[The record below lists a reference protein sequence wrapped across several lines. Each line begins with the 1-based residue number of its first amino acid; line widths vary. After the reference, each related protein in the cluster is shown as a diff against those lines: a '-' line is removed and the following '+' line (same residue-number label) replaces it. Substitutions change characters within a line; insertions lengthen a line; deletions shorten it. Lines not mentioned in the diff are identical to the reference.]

1 MKRYSI
7 FSLARNALSY
17 HEKWPRAWR
26 SPEPKSS
33 YDVIVIGGG
42 GHGLSTAYH
51 LAKDHGIT
59 KVAVLEKGWL
69 GGGNTGRNT
78 AGVRSNYLRPET
90 AFLFE
95 HSLKLWEQL
104 SQELNFNQMLSQRG
118 AMLLC
123 FSEND
128 LVAERRRA
136 NAMALYGIPMQICTP
151 KELKRMEPL
160 LDISPDA
167 RFPIVGGAVQQRAG
181 IARHDAQAWG
191 YARAADD
198 RGVDIIQQCEVT
210 GFIVEGG
217 RIRGVETTKG
227 VIRAPK
233 VSIAV
238 AGHSNVL
245 AQRAGIRLPIES
257 YPLQAWVSEP
267 LKPTLR
273 TVVSAAASTGVHVYV
288 SQSDKGELVIGAAR
302 DPYTSYAQRGS
313 FQVIESAVMGLLDLI
328 PAFSRVRMMRTWGG
342 CVDVSPDAAPILG
355 KLPIEGLYIDC
366 GFGTGGF
373 KAAPAAGQALAYT
386 IAKDSPHPYIEAL
399 GLDRF
404 ASGRLVDEAR
414 SAGVFH

>member
-136 NAMALYGIPMQICTP
+136 NAMALYGIPMQICSP
-151 KELKRMEPL
+151 KEL
-160 LDISPDA
+160 
-167 RFPIVGGAVQQRAG
+167 
-181 IARHDAQAWG
+181 
-191 YARAADD
+191 
-198 RGVDIIQQCEVT
+198 
-210 GFIVEGG
+210 
-217 RIRGVETTKG
+217 
-227 VIRAPK
+227 
-233 VSIAV
+233 
-238 AGHSNVL
+238 
-245 AQRAGIRLPIES
+245 
-257 YPLQAWVSEP
+257 
-267 LKPTLR
+267 
-273 TVVSAAASTGVHVYV
+273 
-288 SQSDKGELVIGAAR
+288 
-302 DPYTSYAQRGS
+302 
-313 FQVIESAVMGLLDLI
+313 
-328 PAFSRVRMMRTWGG
+328 
-342 CVDVSPDAAPILG
+342 
-355 KLPIEGLYIDC
+355 
-366 GFGTGGF
+366 
-373 KAAPAAGQALAYT
+373 
-386 IAKDSPHPYIEAL
+386 
-399 GLDRF
+399 
-404 ASGRLVDEAR
+404 
-414 SAGVFH
+414 